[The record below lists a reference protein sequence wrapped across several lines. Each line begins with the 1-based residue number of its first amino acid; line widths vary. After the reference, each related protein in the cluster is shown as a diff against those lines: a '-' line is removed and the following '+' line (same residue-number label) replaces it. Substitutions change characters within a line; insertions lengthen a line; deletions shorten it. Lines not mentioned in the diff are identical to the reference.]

1 MVSSSPIPKLSDS
14 DPGSANTEAAGQLG
28 NKNMTE
34 KTFDIVVWGA
44 TGFTG
49 GLVAEY
55 LLAQYGSQGE
65 LRWAIAGRSQDKL
78 DAVKSDL
85 GAGAEELPTIVA
97 DSFDE
102 DSLAAMAASAKVV
115 ITTVGPYAQYGS
127 QLVAACVANGT
138 HYCDLAG
145 EAQWIRQMIDTH
157 HDAAVGSG
165 AKIVH
170 CCGFDS
176 VPMDIGVWFLQH
188 EARQRHG
195 SYCDAITMLVK
206 ASKGGPSGGTIA
218 SMLNIIKEARADRNV
233 ARVLVDPY
241 ALNPPGDREGPD
253 ERDQQGVRYDDVA
266 ETWTAPFVMA
276 GINTKV
282 IRRSHA
288 LQGYPYGRDFRYRE
302 AVMMGKGAASWA
314 KASTLTA
321 ALGGFLVASGFDFS
335 RGLLERHV
343 LPKPGEGPTRT
354 QRETGFYDLRQF
366 GQLPDGSIIKSRI
379 KGDRD
384 PGYGSTSKMLAECA
398 VCLATDELAPTGGVL
413 TPAAAMG
420 GALLERLQANA
431 GLTFEILD

>member
-1 MVSSSPIPKLSDS
+1 
-14 DPGSANTEAAGQLG
+14 
-28 NKNMTE
+28 MTDR
-34 KTFDIVVWGA
+34 TFDIVVWGA

-49 GLVAEY
+49 ALVAEY
-55 LLAQYGSQGE
+55 LLAQYGLGGD
-65 LRWAIAGRSQDKL
+65 LCWAIAGRSQEKL
-78 DAVKSDL
+78 DSVKAEL
-85 GAGAEELPTIVA
+85 GADAADLATLVA

-102 DSLAAMAASAKVV
+102 ESLAAMTASTKVV

-127 QLVAACVANGT
+127 PLVAACVANGT

-145 EAQWIRQMIDTH
+145 EAQWIRRMIDTH
-157 HDAAVGSG
+157 HDAAVASG
-165 AKIVH
+165 ARIVN

-176 VPMDIGVWFLQH
+176 VPMDIGVWFLQD
-188 EARQRHG
+188 EARQRYG

-206 ASKGGPSGGTIA
+206 ATKGGPSGGTIA
-218 SMLNIIKEARADRNV
+218 SMLNIIKEARADRSV

-253 ERDQQGVRYDDVA
+253 GRDQQGVRYDDVA

-282 IRRSHA
+282 VRRSHA

-302 AVMMGKGAASWA
+302 AVMMGKGASSWA
-314 KASTLTA
+314 KASTMTA
-321 ALGGFLVASGFDFS
+321 ALGGFVVASGFEFS
-335 RGLLERHV
+335 RGLLEKHV
-343 LPKPGEGPTRT
+343 LPKPGEGPSQS
-354 QRETGFYDLRQF
+354 QRENGFYDLRQF
-366 GQLPDGSIIKSRI
+366 GQLPDGSVIKSRI

-384 PGYGSTSKMLAECA
+384 PGYGSTSKMLAEAGVSLA
-398 VCLATDELAPTGGVL
+398 VDDLESAGGVL

-420 GALLERLQANA
+420 GALLGRLRENA

>member
-1 MVSSSPIPKLSDS
+1 
-14 DPGSANTEAAGQLG
+14 
-28 NKNMTE
+28 MTDR
-34 KTFDIVVWGA
+34 TFDIVVWGA

-49 GLVAEY
+49 ALVAEY
-55 LLAQYGSQGE
+55 LLAQYGLGGD
-65 LRWAIAGRSQDKL
+65 LRWAIAGRSQEKL
-78 DAVKSDL
+78 DSVKAEVGADAADL
-85 GAGAEELPTIVA
+85 ATRVA

-102 DSLAAMAASAKVV
+102 ESLAAMTASTKVV

-127 QLVAACVANGT
+127 PLVAACVANGT

-145 EAQWIRQMIDTH
+145 EAQWIRRMIDTH
-157 HDAAVGSG
+157 HDAAVASG
-165 AKIVH
+165 ARIVN

-176 VPMDIGVWFLQH
+176 VPMDIGVWFLQD
-188 EARQRHG
+188 EARQRYG

-206 ASKGGPSGGTIA
+206 ATKGGPSGGTIA
-218 SMLNIIKEARADRNV
+218 SMLNIIKEARADRSV

-253 ERDQQGVRYDDVA
+253 GRDQQGVRYDDVA

-282 IRRSHA
+282 VRRSHA

-302 AVMMGKGAASWA
+302 AVMMGKGASSWA
-314 KASTLTA
+314 KASTMTA
-321 ALGGFLVASGFDFS
+321 ALGGFVVASGFEFS
-335 RGLLERHV
+335 RGLLEKHV
-343 LPKPGEGPTRT
+343 LPKPGEGPSQS
-354 QRETGFYDLRQF
+354 QRENGFYDLRQF
-366 GQLPDGSIIKSRI
+366 GQLPDGSVIKSRI

-384 PGYGSTSKMLAECA
+384 PGYGSTSKMLAEAGVSLA
-398 VCLATDELAPTGGVL
+398 VDDLESAGGVL

-420 GALLERLQANA
+420 GALLGRLRENA